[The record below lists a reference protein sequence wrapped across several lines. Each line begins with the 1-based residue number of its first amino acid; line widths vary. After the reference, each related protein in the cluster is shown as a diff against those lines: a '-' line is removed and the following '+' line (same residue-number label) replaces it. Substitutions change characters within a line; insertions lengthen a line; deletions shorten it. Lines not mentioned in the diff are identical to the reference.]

1 MVTIRDVAADA
12 GVARSTVS
20 YVLSGNKRMS
30 EDTVRRVLASV
41 KKLGYR
47 PSAAA
52 RALALSRT
60 NVLGML
66 TQTGS
71 HQTDA
76 DIEIF
81 MRFIRAAMYTASEHG
96 YDLLVTS
103 KNADDLRGDV
113 LVDAAIVMDVRMHDD
128 RLPLL
133 RDWGIPTVLIGMP
146 DDTHQLSAVDLDF
159 EAAARA
165 MVTYLVGLGHK
176 HLAVL
181 ASPEPPEGP
190 LSWQARFQRGF
201 DGECRRADVQGFWA
215 TCRDSH
221 EGVVRWFDDALSAM
235 PDVSGILVA
244 GASAQAHLSAVLREH
259 GLTVPGDLSIIAL
272 APDEVFG
279 VEHPD
284 ITLVNLPGQRMVE
297 WAVTQVLDELAGAP
311 SGRREFIPPVITVRA
326 STGPAPASASASA
339 SAQA

>member
-1 MVTIRDVAADA
+1 
-12 GVARSTVS
+12 
-20 YVLSGNKRMS
+20 
-30 EDTVRRVLASV
+30 
-41 KKLGYR
+41 
-47 PSAAA
+47 
-52 RALALSRT
+52 
-60 NVLGML
+60 VLGVL

-71 HQTDA
+71 HQTEA
-76 DIEIF
+76 DIDIF
-81 MRFIRAAMYTASEHG
+81 MRFIRAAMYAASERG
-96 YDLLVTS
+96 YDVLVTS

-113 LVDAAIVMDVRMHDD
+113 LIDAAVVMDVRMQDD

-165 MVTYLVGLGHK
+165 MVAYLVGLGHR

-181 ASPEPPEGP
+181 TSPEPDDGP

-201 DGECRRADVQGFWA
+201 EGECRRAEVHGFLA
-215 TCRDSH
+215 TCPDSH
-221 EGVVRWFDDALSAM
+221 EGVLHWLDGVLAAM

-244 GASAQAHLSAVLREH
+244 GASAQSHLTAVTRERGLSAPR
-259 GLTVPGDLSIIAL
+259 DLSIIAV
-272 APDEVFG
+272 APDRVFG
-279 VEHPD
+279 LEHPD
-284 ITLVNLPGQRMVE
+284 ITLVDLPGERMVA

-326 STGPAPASASASA
+326 STGPAPTSGRN
-339 SAQA
+339 

>member
-30 EDTVRRVLASV
+30 EETVHRVLASV

-47 PSAAA
+47 PNAAA

-71 HQTDA
+71 HQTNA

-81 MRFIRAAMYTASEHG
+81 MRFIRAALYTASERG
-96 YDLLVTS
+96 YDLLVTGKS
-103 KNADDLRGDV
+103 ADDLRGDI
-113 LVDAAIVMDVRMHDD
+113 LVDAAVVMDVRMEDD

-146 DDTHQLSAVDLDF
+146 EDTHQLSAVDLDF
-159 EAAARA
+159 EAGARA
-165 MVTYLVGLGHK
+165 MVAYLVGLGHR

-181 ASPEPPEGP
+181 ASPEPVEGP
-190 LSWQARFQRGF
+190 LSWQARFRRGF
-201 DGECRRADVQGFWA
+201 EAECRRANVQGFLA
-215 TCRDSH
+215 TCRDSR
-221 EGVVRWFDDALSAM
+221 EGVVRWFEDALTAM
-235 PDVSGILVA
+235 PDVSGILVS
-244 GASAQAHLSAVLREH
+244 GASAQAHLTSVIRER
-259 GLTVPGDLSIIAL
+259 GLLVPGDISIIAL

-279 VEHPD
+279 LEHPE
-284 ITLVNLPGQRMVE
+284 ITLVDLPGERMVE
-297 WAVTQVLDELAGAP
+297 WAVIQVLAELAGAP

-326 STGPAPASASASA
+326 STGPAPDTPRA
-339 SAQA
+339 

>member
-1 MVTIRDVAADA
+1 MVTIREVAADA

-20 YVLSGNKRMS
+20 YVLSGKKRMGD
-30 EDTVRRVLASV
+30 ETVRRVLASV

-60 NVLGML
+60 NVMGML

-71 HQTDA
+71 HQSEA
-76 DIEIF
+76 DIDIF
-81 MRFIRAAMYTASEHG
+81 MRFIRAAMYAASARG

-113 LVDAAIVMDVRMHDD
+113 LIDAALVMDVRMHDD

-146 DDTHQLSAVDLDF
+146 EDTHQLSAVDLDF
-159 EAAARA
+159 EAAARV
-165 MVTYLVGLGHK
+165 MVTYLVGLGHR

-181 ASPEPPEGP
+181 TSPEPADGP

-201 DGECRRADVQGFWA
+201 EAECRRAGVHGFLA
-215 TCRDSH
+215 QCPDSR
-221 EGVVRWFDDALSAM
+221 EGVVHWLDDAMAAM
-235 PDVSGILVA
+235 PGVSGILLA
-244 GASAQAHLSAVLREH
+244 EASAQGHLTAVIRER
-259 GLTVPGDLSIIAL
+259 GLSVPGDMSMIAV
-272 APDEVFG
+272 APDQVFG
-279 VEHPD
+279 LKYPN
-284 ITLVNLPGQRMVE
+284 ITLVDMPGQRMVE

-311 SGRREFIPPVITVRA
+311 SGRREFIAPVIAVRA
-326 STGPAPASASASA
+326 STGPAPSTVRG
-339 SAQA
+339 